1 MKKNRFAIPM
11 AVTGGLLFLSLPPAL
26 LCGQTKPPGLV
37 EPQPPTS
44 PAARAKHATNPMDD
58 FAGLHYTPDQ
68 QAKVD
73 KILRDMKVRIDA
85 VARDERLNQDQKGA
99 MLLGLAR
106 MERGQ
111 VFSILTKEQ
120 QKEVRDRIKAR
131 QAAERAEQMQKQ
143 PPPK

>member
-1 MKKNRFAIPM
+1 MKKNRFAIPIAM
-11 AVTGGLLFLSLPPAL
+11 TVGFLFLSVAPGLTS
-26 LCGQTKPPGLV
+26 GQKNPPGLV
-37 EPQPPTS
+37 EAQPVTS
-44 PAARAKHATNPMDD
+44 PAARAKHAPEPMDD

-73 KILRDMKVRIDA
+73 KILRDMKLRIEA
-85 VARDERLNQDQKGA
+85 VTRDERLNQDQKGA

-120 QKEVRDRIKAR
+120 QKEVRERIKAR
-131 QAAERAEQMQKQ
+131 QAAERAEQMQNQ